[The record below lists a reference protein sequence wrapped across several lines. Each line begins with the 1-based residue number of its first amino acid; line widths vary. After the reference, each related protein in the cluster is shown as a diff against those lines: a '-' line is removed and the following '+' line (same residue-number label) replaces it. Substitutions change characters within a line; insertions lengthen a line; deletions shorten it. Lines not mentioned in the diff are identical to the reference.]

1 MYIYLTVF
9 VLMIMRNDLAVI
21 NVLLLGSIK
30 RIEMIYLFTGL
41 NHYGE
46 KNILHVCRCCA

>member
-1 MYIYLTVF
+1 MYIDLTVF

-21 NVLLLGSIK
+21 NVLLLRIK

-46 KNILHVCRCCA
+46 KNILHACRCCA